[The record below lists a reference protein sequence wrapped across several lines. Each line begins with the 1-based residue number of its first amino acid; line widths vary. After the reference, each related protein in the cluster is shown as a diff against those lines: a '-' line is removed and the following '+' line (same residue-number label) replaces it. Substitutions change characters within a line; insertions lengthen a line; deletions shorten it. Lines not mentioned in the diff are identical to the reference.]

1 MKKAKTLVFL
11 LLAFTLILSA
21 CQLDPTDNTSN
32 DGATLDPTSMALSE
46 QLYPGEEETVTSE
59 DEAPKW
65 WNEVVFYEIFV
76 RSFKDSDGDGIGD
89 FQGIISM
96 LDYLNDGDLETTDDL
111 GIGGIWLMPIMPSPS
126 YHGYDVTNYQSVNPD
141 YGTMA
146 DFKEL
151 LDECH
156 KRGIRVVIDFV
167 INHTSNQHPWFVQ
180 SQDPNSSFRDWYVW
194 ESTNPGKPG
203 PWGQNAWYE
212 KDGAWYYAPFWS
224 GMPDLNYNHPMV
236 SKAIYS
242 ATKFWLDLGVDGFRV
257 DAARYLFEDGVSQQD
272 TKSSIAWFQDWR
284 DYYLSINPEAYT
296 VGEVWT
302 DTQVIAKYDQP
313 TKGMQNYFMFDLATD
328 ILGGLYSPDP
338 ARIMASYMN
347 SLTYFPDQ
355 QFATF
360 LSNHDQQRVASYF
373 SDKLDRQKLAAFLY
387 LTGPGV
393 PYLYYGEEIG
403 MLGNKPDEKIRT
415 PMQWSNDAQAGF
427 SAGDPWQEINPD
439 WETKNVQ
446 VQEADP
452 DSLLNWYRGLINLR
466 NKYLGLQYG
475 NYIPITVNNEC
486 RRVYG
491 VVRELGAETYIIIA
505 NLGVQR
511 LEGCTFSYEPS
522 RRIVTETPPFFDTII
537 WGEGSYSHQYSED
550 PNAPNTFTIPDGL
563 DGGETLIIEISNLR
577 KKR

>member
-1 MKKAKTLVFL
+1 MKKTKTLVFL
-11 LLAFTLILSA
+11 FLALTLVLSA
-21 CQLDPTDNTSN
+21 CQPDSTTSTTAIVTSDPDPTNGS
-32 DGATLDPTSMALSE
+32 LSE
-46 QLYPGEEETVTSE
+46 DLAEPGS
-59 DEAPKW
+59 DDFGW

-96 LDYLNDGDLETTDDL
+96 LDYLNDGDPETTDDL

-156 KRGIRVVIDFV
+156 QRGIRVVIDFV
-167 INHTSNQHPWFVQ
+167 INHTSNEHPWFVQ

-194 ESTNPGKPG
+194 EDKNPAKPG

-212 KDGAWYYAPFWS
+212 KDDAWYYAPFWS

-236 SKAIYS
+236 NKAIYN
-242 ATKFWLDLGVDGFRV
+242 ATKFWLDMGVDGFRV

-328 ILGGLYSPDP
+328 ILGSVYSPDP
-338 ARIMASYMN
+338 SRIMKSY
-347 SLTYFPDQ
+347 LDTLEYFPSQ

-360 LSNHDQQRVASYF
+360 LTNHDQQRLASYF
-373 SDKLDRQKLAAFLY
+373 SDRLMQQKMAAFVY

-393 PYLYYGEEIG
+393 PYVYYGEEIG
-403 MLGNKPDEKIRT
+403 MLGGKPDELIRK
-415 PMQWSNDAQAGF
+415 PMQWSAEENAGF
-427 SAGDPWQEINPD
+427 STGKPWQEMTEG
-439 WETKNVQ
+439 WEEKNV
-446 VQEADP
+446 ELASLDS

-466 NKYLGLQYG
+466 NQYPELQKGDY
-475 NYIPITVNNEC
+475 YPLISSC
-486 RRVYG
+486 RRVYAVIRLLDG
-491 VVRELGAETYIIIA
+491 EAVLTIA
-505 NLGVQR
+505 NLGVQ
-511 LEGCTFSYEPS
+511 EAENCTIS
-522 RRIVTETPPFFDTII
+522 TEAIPLNGTMTVESLWGDLPFEEIYFD
-537 WGEGSYSHQYSED
+537 GK
-550 PNAPNTFTIPDGL
+550 L
-563 DGGETLIIEISNLR
+563 DETLIAPLLEGGATFILKLSN
-577 KKR
+577 

>member
-1 MKKAKTLVFL
+1 MKKTKTLVFL
-11 LLAFTLILSA
+11 ILAFALVLSA
-21 CQLDPTDNTSN
+21 CQPDQTDITSN
-32 DGATLDPTSMALSE
+32 NGATLDPTAMALSE

-96 LDYLNDGDLETTDDL
+96 LDYLNDGDPETTDDL

-141 YGTMA
+141 YGTLA

-156 KRGIRVVIDFV
+156 QRGIRVVIDFV
-167 INHTSNQHPWFVQ
+167 INHTSNEHPWFVQ

-194 ESTNPGKPG
+194 EDTNPGKPG

-212 KDGAWYYAPFWS
+212 KDGGWYYAPFWS

-236 SKAIYS
+236 NKSIYN

-272 TKSSIAWFQDWR
+272 TKSSIAWFQNWR

-313 TKGMQNYFMFDLATD
+313 TKGMQNYFMFDLASD
-328 ILGGLYSPDP
+328 ILGGIYSPDP

-360 LSNHDQQRVASYF
+360 LTNHDQQRVASYF

-446 VQEADP
+446 AQEADP
-452 DSLLNWYRGLINLR
+452 DSLLNWYRALINLR
-466 NKYLGLQYG
+466 NRYPGLQYG

-511 LEGCTFSYEPS
+511 LEDCTFSYEPS
-522 RRIVTETPPFFDTII
+522 RKTVTETPPSFDTII
-537 WGEGSYSHQYSED
+537 WGEGSYSPQYSED

-563 DGGETLIIEISNLR
+563 DGGETLIIEISN
-577 KKR
+577 